1 MRPGAGLSGLLGI
14 QSPFSPKPGSGSKTG
29 DRKMTS
35 VLLSAPGESS
45 VQSQYGIP
53 PIHPQV
59 YNSCYRNVGGDGG
72 TDRRLSKG
80 NYSSKGIRLKWW
92 SYSQHKVDVFSVD
105 NVCPQKVLKA
115 ILNVRHIIGRR
126 VKLSLYQT
134 FDGADVLLTLLDLG
148 RLLAF
153 KVLALWSLMRKK
165 L

>member
-1 MRPGAGLSGLLGI
+1 
-14 QSPFSPKPGSGSKTG
+14 
-29 DRKMTS
+29 
-35 VLLSAPGESS
+35 
-45 VQSQYGIP
+45 
-53 PIHPQV
+53 
-59 YNSCYRNVGGDGG
+59 
-72 TDRRLSKG
+72 
-80 NYSSKGIRLKWW
+80 
-92 SYSQHKVDVFSVD
+92 VDVFSVD